1 MKYREKWI
9 EFANFHVD
17 PSERL
22 FANARR
28 VGCLRRFHK
37 GKRKRVFGIHARR
50 DAGPSI
56 PAAVKLDD
64 EFRRLK
70 VGHFMVCEVIQFD
83 HS

>member
-17 PSERL
+17 PSERCSQTPAGL
-22 FANARR
+22 DVYGR
-28 VGCLRRFHK
+28 LD
-37 GKRKRVFGIHARR
+37 KRKRQRVFGIHARR
-50 DAGPSI
+50 DARPSI
-56 PAAVKLDD
+56 PAAVKLGD

-70 VGHFMVCEVIQFD
+70 VGHFIVCEVIQFD